1 MKLNNDFILHNDGN
15 KTFLIPTG
23 NAKFSGVVRGNKTFN
38 DVVELLKND
47 STEEKIIQT
56 MREKYDAPE
65 GIIERDVK
73 KILANLHEI
82 GAIID

>member
-1 MKLNNDFILHNDGN
+1 MKLNNDFILHKDAD

-38 DVVELLKND
+38 DVVELLKD
-47 STEEKIIQT
+47 DITEEKIIQT
-56 MREKYDAPE
+56 MHEKYDAPD
-65 GIIERDVK
+65 GINERDVK